1 MSAVFPIEDK
11 PRYGRFVATAGQT
24 IFAIPF
30 EFQQNRDVKV
40 RRTPVAN
47 GVPTLLAEGVN
58 YTMAGA
64 GVYNGGSFVLIDP
77 ASEGDV
83 FEVWG
88 DAVLDRT
95 SSIVQ
100 AGKFRSK
107 PNDDEH
113 DRHRIIQQELK
124 REAERAIRGPM
135 GMKAPE
141 IIGEPTP
148 DRTLMFDNDGNIIV
162 GPNAGDVAGAN
173 QAAQTAVTA
182 AETVQLA
189 KQNVLDLE
197 EKARRWASETP
208 GTEVSDG
215 EYSAKHYAEI
225 ARQLVEKPLIFYG
238 LRRGDN
244 HLIFDVGAGN
254 FVSQNYRWWDLKS
267 PGINFS
273 IDANGHL
280 IAEIM

>member
-24 IFAIPF
+24 MFAIPF

-40 RRTPVAN
+40 RKTPVAN
-47 GVPTLLAEGVN
+47 GVPVLLAEGAN

-64 GVYNGGSFVLIDP
+64 GVYNGGSFVLIVP

-100 AGKFRSK
+100 AGKFRAK

-124 REAERAIRGPM
+124 REVERSIRGPR
-135 GMKAPE
+135 GTVAPE
-141 IIGEPTP
+141 ILGDPEPG
-148 DRTLMFDNDGNIIV
+148 R
-162 GPNAGDVAGAN
+162 
-173 QAAQTAVTA
+173 
-182 AETVQLA
+182 
-189 KQNVLDLE
+189 
-197 EKARRWASETP
+197 S
-208 GTEVSDG
+208 
-215 EYSAKHYAEI
+215 
-225 ARQLVEKPLIFYG
+225 LVF
-238 LRRGDN
+238 
-244 HLIFDVGAGN
+244 
-254 FVSQNYRWWDLKS
+254 
-267 PGINFS
+267 
-273 IDANGHL
+273 DANGNL
-280 IAEIM
+280 VPGPTTDQIAAAQGFAEDAEQSAEEAAFDAQRTAFLYANMDAYRAAFENRNFLRDLGSVYEEPDKVTDLGDVY